1 MGSRPCHPFG
11 DGHGG
16 PKSLEH
22 PMDSSFPT
30 QCLYPLPSGV
40 ANESQTLGESHG
52 IQGFYPLPSGVVTV
66 SWIPGASH
74 GLHVPQPVP
83 LSPCPPARALS
94 LCHHPCASPGLSSG
108 FQSPLSLWDVP
119 KGLEM
124 SPQMW
129 DVPRG
134 LGCPQE
140 TGNVPSGVGCPQGTG
155 MSPQAWDVPK
165 ELEMSLRNWKC
176 PQGLECPLR
185 GGMSPLGRDS
195 SPAAPRAS
203 TSVPTPWGPRV
214 IYWRGRSLPPPGGT
228 AWDRDTVGVP
238 PAEEEPP
245 LCDFYFATD
254 GILCVLTNS
263 VVCESFLGLNL

>member
-1 MGSRPCHPFG
+1 MNPKPLENPMESRVFIHSPQGWSPCPG
-11 DGHGG
+11 
-16 PKSLEH
+16 SLEH
-22 PMDSSFPT
+22 PMDSTFPS
-30 QCLYPLPSGV
+30 QCLCP
-40 ANESQTLGESHG
+40 
-52 IQGFYPLPSGVVTV
+52 
-66 SWIPGASH
+66 
-74 GLHVPQPVP
+74 PVP
-83 LSPCPPARALS
+83 LPEPCPCATTPG
-94 LCHHPCASPGLSSG
+94 HFPASPGLSSG

-119 KGLEM
+119 KGLE
-124 SPQMW
+124 
-129 DVPRG
+129 
-134 LGCPQE
+134 
-140 TGNVPSGVGCPQGTG
+140 

-245 LCDFYFATD
+245 LCDFYFAAD

>member
-1 MGSRPCHPFG
+1 MESRAFIHSPQGWSPCPGSP
-11 DGHGG
+11 
-16 PKSLEH
+16 EH
-22 PMDSSFPT
+22 PMDSTFPS
-30 QCLYPLPSGV
+30 QCLCP
-40 ANESQTLGESHG
+40 
-52 IQGFYPLPSGVVTV
+52 
-66 SWIPGASH
+66 
-74 GLHVPQPVP
+74 PVP
-83 LSPCPPARALS
+83 LPEPCPCATTPG
-94 LCHHPCASPGLSSG
+94 HIPASPGLSSG